1 MVAYQKKSAQ
11 DYRQHCKMKEADMK
25 QHMALRAISMQ
36 ILSVLLSIVCLTML
50 LPSDTL
56 AADKGPKKG
65 IASHDLVFMSAG
77 ELAQKIRSRQV
88 TSLEVVDA
96 YLAQIAKYNGK
107 LNAIVTLDKDGARQ
121 RAKEADRALAQGI
134 IWGPLHGVPIT
145 IKDNIAVAG
154 MKTTSSLPALAHY
167 MPAADA
173 PVVERLRKAGAI
185 IMGKTNLPV
194 FAMDLQTNSPVFGLT
209 NNPWDLARTP
219 GGSSGGAAA
228 AVAAGLS
235 ALEIGND
242 LGGSIRIPS
251 HFCGIYGLKPTE
263 YMVPKGG
270 IFPGFPLPD
279 MPKPD
284 FVSWRY
290 LVYQGP
296 IARSIDDLKLALTII
311 AGPDPNEIAVPF
323 VNLTEPPKKELK
335 NLRVAWTD
343 DFGGVPVT
351 AETRTAMKNLADK
364 LARQGCKVEKLN
376 PPGFDYPLAWRTFS
390 EILDLQTGPSTPWYG
405 RILQYVFGRS
415 YRKAS
420 GSQMVIPQ
428 TYEKFL
434 RAVTRKEK
442 LTSNLEKFLLPYDAF
457 ICPVSTGPAF
467 RHIKPDGYVPPLQL
481 PYYTKPLLVDNQ
493 PLNYMI
499 ANCAYTIVFN
509 LTGNPVVVIPIGY
522 SKEGLPIG
530 VQIVGKHW
538 RDMEL
543 LSVAKTIDGVSGAFR
558 HPPGY

>member
-1 MVAYQKKSAQ
+1 
-11 DYRQHCKMKEADMK
+11 MK
-25 QHMALRAISMQ
+25 QHKVQQAISIQ
-36 ILSVLLSIVCLTML
+36 ILFIFISIICLIMLLS
-50 LPSDTL
+50 SDTL
-56 AADKGPKKG
+56 AAEQASKKG
-65 IASHDLVFMSAG
+65 IASHDLVFLSAS

-96 YLAQIAKYNGK
+96 YLAQIDKHNSK
-107 LNAIVTLDKDGARQ
+107 LNAIVTLDKEGARQ
-121 RAKEADRALAQGI
+121 RAKEADKALAEGV

-154 MKTTSSLPALAHY
+154 MKTTSSLPALANY
-167 MPAADA
+167 VSSFDA

-194 FAMDLQTNSPVFGLT
+194 FAMDVQTNSPVFGIT
-209 NNPWDLARTP
+209 NNPWDLSRTP

-228 AVAAGLS
+228 AIAAGLS

-263 YMVPKGG
+263 YMVPKLGM
-270 IFPGFPLPD
+270 FPGFPLPN
-279 MPKPD
+279 MPKYD

-296 IARSIDDLKLALTII
+296 LARSIDDLKLALTII
-311 AGPDPNEIAVPF
+311 AGPHPDEVAVPF
-323 VNLTEPPKKELK
+323 VNLVDAGKKELK
-335 NLRVAWTD
+335 NLRIAWTD
-343 DFGGVPVT
+343 DFGGVPIT
-351 AETRTAMKNLADK
+351 ADTKVAMKNLADK
-364 LARQGCKVEKLN
+364 LAGKGCKVEKLN

-390 EILDLQTGPSTPWYG
+390 EILDLQMGPYVPWYG
-405 RILQYVFGRS
+405 RILQYVLGWS
-415 YRKAS
+415 KRKAS
-420 GSQMVIPQ
+420 GAQMVIPQ

-434 RAVTRKEK
+434 RAITKKEK
-442 LTSNLEKFLLPYDAF
+442 LTSTMEKFLLQYDAF
-457 ICPVSTGPAF
+457 ICPVSTGPAY
-467 RHIKPDGYVPPLQL
+467 RHIAPDGYTPPLSL
-481 PYYTKPLLVDNQ
+481 PYYTKPMLIDDKQ
-493 PLNYMI
+493 LNYMV
-499 ANCAYTIVFN
+499 ANFAYTIVFN

-522 SKEGLPIG
+522 SKEGMPIG

-543 LSVAKTIDGVSGAFR
+543 LSVAKTIDGVSGAFK